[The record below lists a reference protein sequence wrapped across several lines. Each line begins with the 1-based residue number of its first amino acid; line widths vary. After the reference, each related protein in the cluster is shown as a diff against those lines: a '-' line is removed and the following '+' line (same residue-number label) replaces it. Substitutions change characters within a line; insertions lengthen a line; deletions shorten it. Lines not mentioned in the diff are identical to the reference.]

1 MRKDYLFFLAVS
13 AALSPTLL
21 HAKIPIKTY
30 HEFKLQQAQTF
41 EVRGQ
46 VVSSE
51 SNEPLAGV
59 TISVAGSTKK
69 TATDDQGNFTIE
81 VKQGDKL
88 YFNMLN
94 FSTYEYTVTRAESNL
109 QIKLQSTTADLD
121 EVVVIGYGTAKKSDL
136 TGSITRVDANQFKN
150 QPTTQLTEML
160 NGTVAGFISNQST
173 RASGESD
180 MEVRGPK
187 SLNASTSPMIVLDGV
202 IFNGSIADI
211 NPSDIETMDILK
223 DASSTAVYGA
233 RAAAGVIQVT
243 TKKGVTGTPRITME
257 ANFGV
262 ANLMHAFKPYDGPG
276 YIQFRTDVMRGYNPT
291 KPNFYY
297 NNPNNLPDGV
307 TLEQWRTASNNPQ
320 ADNTREWLSRL
331 NFYDIEVDNYMAGKE
346 IYWLDEVFR
355 QGLKQNYNL
364 NISGGAEKVKYYWSL
379 GYQDNE
385 GIMLG
390 DDFNTIRSRINTDF
404 TITNWL
410 SAGINAQFADKN
422 QTQIIPSINAMF
434 NMSPYGSMYDEDGNL
449 VWYPNSFAVATP
461 LINNLGGQDQKNK
474 INSLFS
480 SVYMNIKLPFDIN
493 YKVSFQPRYEFAKLY
508 DFYPSTT
515 VTGGST
521 YKDGYAKREEESSF
535 EWMLDHLVHWNK
547 KFGMHQLDVTLLYSA
562 EKIDSWHSILTNQS
576 FSPNQWLGYH
586 GIQFGSDHKVA
597 SEDKRATG
605 DAAMARLNYTLNDK
619 YLFTASVR
627 RDGYSAFGKKNPRA
641 VFPAFAFA
649 WRLSQEPF
657 FNVDQ
662 INDLKIRAS
671 WGRNGNRSIGEYAA
685 LATVNSNRYYNG
697 VTTQIGVFN
706 NTLSNYDLKWEQ
718 TESYNLGID
727 LAMFKNRLSI
737 TADVYDMTTVDLLM
751 NRKLPEI
758 TGYTSIVSNLGKLSN
773 KGWELSINTVN
784 IDRENLRWNSSFVY
798 SGNRNK
804 IEELFGD
811 FGETTISGVTGYQ
824 ELPDYTNEWF
834 PGQSIDAIW
843 TYKINGIWQAE
854 EAEEAAKYGLKP
866 GDFKVQDLDG
876 NFKYDALIDKQF
888 IGYERPRHRLGLR
901 NSIDFLKNF
910 NVTFFLR
917 AELGHLGN
925 LQEAQRAGGTD
936 TYDKRST
943 YDLPYWTAENRNND
957 YPRLNALTTVF
968 GGGIR
973 TYKSA
978 AFLRLQDLSF
988 SYTVPS
994 NTLERLKVKN
1004 LRIFLAAR
1012 NVFTIDKWPGWD
1024 PETAYPGAD
1033 PTTTYTNALNAMP
1046 MPRTFSAGVNF
1057 SL

>member
-41 EVRGQ
+41 AVSGK

-51 SNEPLAGV
+51 GNEPLAGV

-88 YFNMLN
+88 SFNMLN
-94 FSTYEYTVTRAESNL
+94 FTTYEYTVTRAESNL
-109 QIKLQSTTADLD
+109 LIKLQSTTADLD

-173 RASGESD
+173 SASGASS
-180 MEVRGPK
+180 MEIRGPK

-243 TKKGVTGTPRITME
+243 TKKGVSGTPRINLE

-262 ANLMHAFKPYDGPG
+262 ASLMHPFKTYDGPG

-291 KPNFYY
+291 KPAFYY
-297 NNPNNLPDGV
+297 NNPDNLPDGV
-307 TLEQWRTASNNPQ
+307 SLDEWRAASNNPQ
-320 ADNTREWLSRL
+320 SDNTREWLSRL
-331 NFYDIEVDNYMAGKE
+331 NFYDIEVDNYMAGNE

-355 QGLKQNYNL
+355 KGLKQNYDL

-385 GIMLG
+385 GISLG

-410 SAGINAQFADKN
+410 SAGINAQFSDKN
-422 QTQIIPSINAMF
+422 QTQIIPSINSMF
-434 NMSPYGSMYDEDGNL
+434 LMSPYGSMYDEDNNL
-449 VWYPNSFAVATP
+449 LWYPNSFAVATP
-461 LINNLGGQDQKNK
+461 LINLLGGQNQKNK

-480 SVYMNIKLPFDIN
+480 SVYLNLKLPYDIS
-493 YKVSFQPRYEFAKLY
+493 YKVSFQPRYEFSKLY
-508 DFYPSTT
+508 NFYPSSTL
-515 VTGGST
+515 TGGST
-521 YKDGYAKREEESSF
+521 YKDGYATRVEGSAF

-547 KFGMHQLDVTLLYSA
+547 KFGMHQFDVTLLYSA
-562 EKIDSWHSILTNQS
+562 EKVDSWQSSLSNQS
-576 FSPNQWLGYH
+576 FSPNQSLGYH
-586 GIQFGSDHKVA
+586 GIEFGSDHKVG
-597 SEDKRATG
+597 SNDTRATG

-649 WRLSQEPF
+649 WRLSNERF
-657 FNVDQ
+657 FQVEKID
-662 INDLKIRAS
+662 DLKIRAS
-671 WGRNGNRSIGEYAA
+671 WGRNGNRSIGQYAA
-685 LATVNSNRYYNG
+685 LATVESARYYNG
-697 VTTQIGVFN
+697 VNAQIGVFN

-727 LAMFKNRLSI
+727 LAMFKNRVSL
-737 TADVYDMTTVDLLM
+737 TADVYSMTTVDLLM

-758 TGYTSIVSNLGKLSN
+758 TGYTSVVTNLGKLSN
-773 KGWELSINTVN
+773 KGWELSLNTVN

-798 SGNRNK
+798 SANRNK

-834 PGQSIDAIW
+834 PGQAIDAIW
-843 TYKINGIWQAE
+843 NYKIEGIWQVE
-854 EAEEAAKYGLKP
+854 EAEEAAKFGLKP

-876 NFKYDALIDKQF
+876 NYKYDALIDKQF

-901 NSIDFLKNF
+901 NSVDFLKNF

-917 AELGHLGN
+917 AELGHLGYFM
-925 LQEAQRAGGTD
+925 EAQRAGGTD

-988 SYTVPS
+988 SYTVPT

-1004 LRIFLAAR
+1004 LRLFLAAR

-1024 PETAYPGAD
+1024 PETAYN
-1033 PTTTYTNALNAMP
+1033 TQNAMP
-1046 MPRTFSAGVNF
+1046 MPRSFSAGVNF